1 MSTVHNYLATSR
13 LHRPLISVPI
23 ALKRPFLYSMRHI
36 AAYALLLV
44 GGNAAPTAEQV
55 RFRNRIVDSLHEL
68 YAFELMSPHASF
80 TLTFF
85 SVLLSTV
92 TQANM
97 FTQIYFQNDIKQVSA
112 LVVAAGGESDE
123 AQVAALFANLEG
135 KDIHELLAKGEIDLK
150 AVTSGGGG
158 GAAAAPAG
166 TFSLTFTIPIEEKI
180 NLQELYIDIIVQN

>member
-1 MSTVHNYLATSR
+1 
-13 LHRPLISVPI
+13 
-23 ALKRPFLYSMRHI
+23 MRHI

-44 GGNAAPTAEQV
+44 GVNAAPTAEQV

-135 KDIHELLAKGEIDLK
+135 KDIHPYQIDWQNRWLKFGDNLAAKRESTPRQSNRWPAPLDL
-150 AVTSGGGG
+150 A
-158 GAAAAPAG
+158 
-166 TFSLTFTIPIEEKI
+166 SLHGLTR
-180 NLQELYIDIIVQN
+180 